1 MSDFGLQTHQI
12 EGINNVF
19 SQYSQIEQVILY
31 GSRAKGTFKPGSD
44 IDLTIIDKDLSFS
57 DFLQIQTKLDDLLL
71 PFKIDLSQKR
81 KLSNAALLE
90 HIERFGVEFFHPVS
104 IRNT

>member
-1 MSDFGLQTHQI
+1 
-12 EGINNVF
+12 
-19 SQYSQIEQVILY
+19 
-31 GSRAKGTFKPGSD
+31 
-44 IDLTIIDKDLSFS
+44 LSFS